1 MDIFPTYI
9 FYVIGAVFSW
19 ILFYYVVKLAVK
31 NGIEEAR
38 QNKSSYSGHTNS
50 DSLPTPAQI
59 KLQQQYDNGEITF
72 DVYQIEWN
80 RLSNRQV

>member
-9 FYVIGAVFSW
+9 FYIIGAVFSW

-31 NGIEEAR
+31 NGILQTL
-38 QNKSSYSGHTNS
+38 QNKASHSDHTNS

-59 KLQQQYDNGEITF
+59 KL
-72 DVYQIEWN
+72 
-80 RLSNRQV
+80 RQ

>member
-1 MDIFPTYI
+1 MDTFPTYI
-9 FYVIGAVFSW
+9 IYVIGAVVSW

-38 QNKSSYSGHTNS
+38 QNKASHSDHTNS

-59 KLQQQYDNGEITF
+59 KLRQQYDNGEITF
-72 DVYQIEWN
+72 DIYQSEWK
-80 RLSNRQV
+80 RL